1 MPSGSLARA
10 TLAITMTPA
19 ITLPKEAPIMVLPGA
34 VLFPNTVLPLR
45 IFEPRYR
52 AMLQW
57 ALEHDRMFCVAMM
70 KPGITEAETDDQFFH
85 TAGIGLVSASVTQAD
100 GTSNLMLHGLAR
112 VRFTGFPQRTPF
124 RIATIEA
131 VPGVASAPS
140 QAGPLAEKLREQCG
154 AIRVDGSPLPASF
167 TDVLDQ
173 IEDPDF
179 LADTIANSLVND
191 AMERQ
196 RLLEQ
201 PDAVVRLRDIT
212 RILREGFP
220 GGKGN

>member
-1 MPSGSLARA
+1 
-10 TLAITMTPA
+10 MTPTA
-19 ITLPKEAPIMVLPGA
+19 ITLPPEAPIMVLPGA

-70 KPGITEAETDDQFFH
+70 KPGITEAETEDQFFH

-112 VRFTGFPQRTPF
+112 VRFTGFSQRTPF

-131 VPGVASAPS
+131 VPGIAAVPS
-140 QAGPLAEKLREQCG
+140 QAGPLVEKLRGQCG
-154 AIRVDGSPLPASF
+154 AIRVDGSRLPATF
-167 TDVLDQ
+167 TEALDQ
-173 IEDPDF
+173 IEDPAF
-179 LADTIANSLVND
+179 FADTIANSLVSD

-201 PDAVVRLRDIT
+201 QDTVVRLGELT
-212 RILREGFP
+212 RILGKEFP
-220 GGKGN
+220 DGQRT

>member
-1 MPSGSLARA
+1 
-10 TLAITMTPA
+10 
-19 ITLPKEAPIMVLPGA
+19 MVLPGA

-57 ALEHDRMFCVAMM
+57 ALERDRMFCVAMM
-70 KPGITEAETDDQFFH
+70 KPGITEAETEEQFFH
-85 TAGIGLVSASVTQAD
+85 LAGIGLVAASVTQAD

-112 VRFTGFPQRTPF
+112 VRFTGFSQRTPF
-124 RIATIEA
+124 RIATIEPM
-131 VPGVASAPS
+131 PGVASAPA
-140 QAGPLAEKLREQCG
+140 QAGPLVETLREQCS
-154 AIRVDGSPLPASF
+154 AIRVDGSRLPASF
-167 TDVLDQ
+167 TDVLEQ

-196 RLLEQ
+196 RLLGQQDPLE
-201 PDAVVRLRDIT
+201 RLRDIA
-212 RILREGFP
+212 RILGREFP
-220 GGKGN
+220 GG